1 MADRFPLIVN
11 NSANAIQELAASD
24 NLDLANSNIV
34 NVVDITASGNVNV
47 GGVLTYQDVTN
58 VDSIGIITA
67 QSGIKVLAGGM
78 DMKGLLQEKVKI
90 TADKLSNFPAI
101 NLTDGMVH
109 YFTTTETTT
118 STPNIISTV
127 GINTQMAVG
136 DTASV
141 TVITSAD
148 TGGYSARVNI
158 DGLAT
163 GITTS
168 WVGGSSPTTGG
179 ASGSLDIYS
188 YQIIKTGSATFTV
201 IANLTNA
208 A

>member
-11 NSANAIQELAASD
+11 NSSNAIQELAASD
-24 NLDLANSNIV
+24 NLDLASSNIV
-34 NVVDITASGNVNV
+34 NVVDITATGNVSI
-47 GGVLTYQDVTN
+47 GGTLTYEDVNN
-58 VDSIGIITA
+58 VDSVGIITA

-78 DMKGLLQEKVKI
+78 DMKGILQEKCKI
-90 TADKLSNFPAI
+90 NTTQKLNEAPNIDLA
-101 NLTDGMVH
+101 DGMVYH
-109 YFTTTETTT
+109 FTTTETTT

-141 TVITSAD
+141 TVITSAAS
-148 TGGYSARVNI
+148 GGYSARVNI

-168 WVGGSSPTTGG
+168 WVGGSSPSAGG
-179 ASGSLDIYS
+179 AGGLDIYS
-188 YQIIKTGSATFTV
+188 YQIIKTASATFTV

>member
-24 NLDLANSNIV
+24 NLDLASSNIV

-141 TVITSAD
+141 TVITSAAA
-148 TGGYSARVNI
+148 GGYSARVNI

-179 ASGSLDIYS
+179 AGGLDIYS